1 MKELMRT
8 LNGINSLWG
17 ALAIVVFLVVGW
29 NSLTANVEANGKKSD
44 IAIKILQRQTV
55 IMETVARGLREKSRD
70 HEEFKNLQL
79 KADERDVEMLRI
91 MDRIALILDRI
102 EKKN

>member
-29 NSLTANVEANGKKSD
+29 NSLTAHVEANGKKSD

-55 IMETVARGLREKSRD
+55 IMETVASGLKEKSRD
-70 HEEFKNLQL
+70 HLEFKRLQL
-79 KADERDVEMLRI
+79 EAAGRDVEMLRI
-91 MDRIALILDRI
+91 MDRISLVLDRL
-102 EKKN
+102 EAKL